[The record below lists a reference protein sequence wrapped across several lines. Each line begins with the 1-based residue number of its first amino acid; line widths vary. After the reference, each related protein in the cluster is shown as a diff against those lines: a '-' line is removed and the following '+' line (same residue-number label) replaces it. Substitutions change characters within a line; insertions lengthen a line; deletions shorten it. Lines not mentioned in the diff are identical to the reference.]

1 MVQIEDLLIIKE
13 LGKGLVGKVFLCQKK
28 GKNQFFAVKRI
39 QRNIVDSQKK
49 NNIIFKQWNIYFE
62 KSKSSEHSKINRF

>member
-49 NNIIFKQWNIYFE
+49 NNIIFKQ
-62 KSKSSEHSKINRF
+62 